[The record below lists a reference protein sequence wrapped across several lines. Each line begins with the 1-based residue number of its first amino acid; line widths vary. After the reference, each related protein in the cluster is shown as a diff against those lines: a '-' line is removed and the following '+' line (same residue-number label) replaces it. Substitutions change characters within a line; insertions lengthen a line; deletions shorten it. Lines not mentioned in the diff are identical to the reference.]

1 MADETTELNGDTF
14 LTTDG
19 VFIPVRPS
27 LLHFSNISEPFEKA
41 LKEYVNLDEK
51 EFIALLDSLPETTKK
66 DPNFL
71 NVKFED
77 LFNIP
82 VSTGH
87 REVGQVAQMER
98 SSGVFSQG
106 VTVEINAAFDEN
118 DFELLSELPILP
130 FFFNVSIP
138 IFIPSSNTELP
149 PPVTPIPSLPTTP
162 SITVDAA
169 FTGGLNTE
177 VLLNTQTSVQFG
189 GNVFLLGA
197 SAGTVNAFFAPP
209 ARSGSTENR
218 SIPGEVVLIT
228 PEGNTLTFYVLN
240 VGGHDAGDFVYT
252 LNHAILTPPQAFT
265 VNSGERI
272 FTDKFVYSVTNN
284 QNATNVGA
292 INVQIIDD
300 KPVATDQSAANT
312 IAEANIPGTGSAQQA
327 GNNELT
333 GSLIVPSIQA
343 TPPGPGDL
351 SDNRFGANG
360 GFVSDVTVVGGITL
374 DLLTSFLVIDSQ
386 GNTLEV
392 EKLTGNYTYTLS
404 DPFHN
409 VNNQPFNE
417 VFTYQFR
424 DFEGQTASANLMI
437 TSLDDA
443 PIAVNAIGSLSEAG
457 IQTQGSS
464 GSAILDTLSG
474 RFVPIS
480 TTTSTS
486 RYGADGAANTGG
498 VSDATLSNVVGTS
511 GITGT
516 TTTGTISNTMIANSN
531 GGFTNANLNHAAI
544 IVTDTLNNTLVIDA
558 ITSQYVYT
566 QNAAFTNSNNNPVI
580 LTYTYQL
587 KDGDGSTDSAELTI
601 TVADDAPVAVNT
613 SGSLSEAN
621 IQNIGSSGSAIP
633 DTLSGRFVPIS
644 TTTSTSR
651 YGADGA
657 ANTGGVSDAT
667 LSNVVGTSGITGTT
681 TTGTISNTM
690 IANSNGGFTNANL
703 NHAAIIVTDTLNNT
717 LVIDAIT
724 SQYVYTQN
732 AAFTNSNN
740 NPVILTYTYQLKDG
754 DGSTNSAQLTITVA
768 DDIPIATEKLNT
780 ANETLLFVNGTET
793 ASGNLITDNSGF
805 GISKLGSDGGT
816 VSQVNGISAVA
827 GIIIAP
833 TTYGSITVYTTDQG
847 SFVKGDYVYSL
858 DSAKT
863 SPVNDALG
871 QVIDTI
877 SYQLMDGDGST
888 SSADLNVT
896 VTLNQPPVANND
908 VGTTEQAV
916 SLNVAAAGV
925 LINDTVS
932 AGDTKIVSA
941 VNGVLADVGA
951 KVTLSSGA
959 LLTLNSDGSY
969 IYDPNGNFL
978 GGGTDSFAYTMSEA
992 EGLTSS
998 ANVTI
1003 TITAPHA
1010 TNDAGSTKYN
1020 AVLTVNAA
1028 SGLLSND
1035 TKSSADNILL
1045 VGVVNGSAANVGG
1058 QLVLSSGALLT
1069 VNSDGGYSYDP
1080 NGQFNL
1086 GGTDSFTYQAADGVG
1101 SLSNI
1106 ATVALTI
1113 ISDTAPV
1120 ANDDVGSTHVG
1131 TPLSVAA
1138 PGILA
1143 NDTDVDVGTTLS
1155 VVSVNGS
1162 ALNVN
1167 TQITLAS
1174 GALLTVNSD
1183 GSYNYDANGKFASTG
1198 TDNFTYTASDG
1209 VLNSSANV
1217 TITVLVPPVV
1227 FDLNGNG
1234 IELISAEDSPAVWLF
1249 SSGYH
1254 RTGWVSPEDGI
1265 LVYDAKGNGQ
1275 INDISA
1281 FAFTAFAPGAN
1292 SDLEA
1297 LSIAFDTNH
1306 DGIFD
1311 IHDAHYAQFGIWQD
1325 KNSNGIM
1332 DNGEYLTLAERGII
1346 SLSLTSDHQVLS
1358 LNGNNIYGFTTY
1370 QMQDGTT
1377 HLAADVGLK
1386 IGERLSIQDIL
1397 HEKAEIDFSTLL
1409 PQQYSS
1415 MQVEESAS
1423 VAEQSIVL
1431 PCEMNFIPHLEEQL
1445 TFA

>member
-1 MADETTELNGDTF
+1 
-14 LTTDG
+14 
-19 VFIPVRPS
+19 
-27 LLHFSNISEPFEKA
+27 
-41 LKEYVNLDEK
+41 
-51 EFIALLDSLPETTKK
+51 
-66 DPNFL
+66 
-71 NVKFED
+71 
-77 LFNIP
+77 
-82 VSTGH
+82 
-87 REVGQVAQMER
+87 
-98 SSGVFSQG
+98 
-106 VTVEINAAFDEN
+106 
-118 DFELLSELPILP
+118 
-130 FFFNVSIP
+130 
-138 IFIPSSNTELP
+138 
-149 PPVTPIPSLPTTP
+149 
-162 SITVDAA
+162 
-169 FTGGLNTE
+169 
-177 VLLNTQTSVQFG
+177 
-189 GNVFLLGA
+189 
-197 SAGTVNAFFAPP
+197 
-209 ARSGSTENR
+209 
-218 SIPGEVVLIT
+218 
-228 PEGNTLTFYVLN
+228 
-240 VGGHDAGDFVYT
+240 
-252 LNHAILTPPQAFT
+252 
-265 VNSGERI
+265 
-272 FTDKFVYSVTNN
+272 
-284 QNATNVGA
+284 
-292 INVQIIDD
+292 
-300 KPVATDQSAANT
+300 
-312 IAEANIPGTGSAQQA
+312 
-327 GNNELT
+327 
-333 GSLIVPSIQA
+333 
-343 TPPGPGDL
+343 
-351 SDNRFGANG
+351 
-360 GFVSDVTVVGGITL
+360 
-374 DLLTSFLVIDSQ
+374 
-386 GNTLEV
+386 
-392 EKLTGNYTYTLS
+392 
-404 DPFHN
+404 
-409 VNNQPFNE
+409 
-417 VFTYQFR
+417 
-424 DFEGQTASANLMI
+424 
-437 TSLDDA
+437 
-443 PIAVNAIGSLSEAG
+443 
-457 IQTQGSS
+457 
-464 GSAILDTLSG
+464 
-474 RFVPIS
+474 
-480 TTTSTS
+480 
-486 RYGADGAANTGG
+486 
-498 VSDATLSNVVGTS
+498 
-511 GITGT
+511 
-516 TTTGTISNTMIANSN
+516 
-531 GGFTNANLNHAAI
+531 
-544 IVTDTLNNTLVIDA
+544 
-558 ITSQYVYT
+558 
-566 QNAAFTNSNNNPVI
+566 
-580 LTYTYQL
+580 
-587 KDGDGSTDSAELTI
+587 
-601 TVADDAPVAVNT
+601 
-613 SGSLSEAN
+613 
-621 IQNIGSSGSAIP
+621 
-633 DTLSGRFVPIS
+633 
-644 TTTSTSR
+644 
-651 YGADGA
+651 
-657 ANTGGVSDAT
+657 
-667 LSNVVGTSGITGTT
+667 
-681 TTGTISNTM
+681 NTM